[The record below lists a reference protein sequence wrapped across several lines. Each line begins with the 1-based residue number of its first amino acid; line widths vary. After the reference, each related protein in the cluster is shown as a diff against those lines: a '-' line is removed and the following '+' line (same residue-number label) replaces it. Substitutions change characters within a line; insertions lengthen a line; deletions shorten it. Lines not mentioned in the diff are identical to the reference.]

1 MTPTLFLALFG
12 CLYALHLATET
23 ILDVLNLRHMA
34 IHPSVPKF
42 MSDVISQE
50 TYQRS
55 LAYTKAKTNFG
66 LFKRF
71 VIAVVIWLV
80 ILSGAF
86 GKLESLLDSRL
97 AYPLVI
103 GLALYLLQLPFVI
116 YGQFSLEQR
125 FGFNKTTV
133 GTFVLD
139 QIKGLVVALAL
150 GIPLLLLI
158 YWFMDTTGERWWIF
172 GFLAFMGFQLLT
184 AAIFPVFLAPL
195 FYKFVLLP
203 ESSLRTRIIELA
215 RKIQFKMA
223 DVFTIDGSRRSS
235 HSNAFF
241 AGFGKTRRVV
251 LFDTLISSLT
261 EDEIVAVV
269 AHEMG
274 HDKCKHI
281 QKSLVMSTLFAFV
294 GFYILSLAIAWPTLY
309 EAFAAGEPRNDV
321 GLVLFVLFSG
331 VFTFPL
337 QPLFQYFSRKNEYEA
352 DQFSTQTTGDAES
365 LQGALKKL
373 AKDNLSNLTPHPW
386 YSFFHYSHPSLK
398 ERLKALHQLNRARSA
413 AETLK

>member
-1 MTPTLFLALFG
+1 
-12 CLYALHLATET
+12 
-23 ILDVLNLRHMA
+23 
-34 IHPSVPKF
+34 
-42 MSDVISQE
+42 MSDMISDE
-50 TYQRS
+50 SYQRS
-55 LAYTKAKTNFG
+55 IAYTKAKTKFG

-71 VIAVVIWLV
+71 FMAAVIWLV

-86 GKLESLLDSRL
+86 AKLDSVLNSRL
-97 AYPLVI
+97 AYPLII
-103 GLALYLLQLPFVI
+103 GFALYVLQLPFSI
-116 YGQFSLEQR
+116 FGQFSLEQR
-125 FGFNKTTV
+125 FGFNKTTI
-133 GTFVLD
+133 GTFILD
-139 QIKGLVVALAL
+139 QIKGLIIALVL
-150 GIPLLLLI
+150 GVPLLLLI
-158 YWFMDTTGERWWIF
+158 YWFMDTAGERWWIF
-172 GFLAFMGFQLLT
+172 GFFAFMAFQLLT

-195 FYKFVLLP
+195 FYKFTLLP
-203 ESSLRTRIIELA
+203 DSSLRTRIIELA

-251 LFDTLISSLT
+251 LFDTLVTSLT

-281 QKSLVMSTLFAFV
+281 QKSLVMSTLFAFA

-309 EAFAAGEPRNDV
+309 DAFSAGEPRNYV

-337 QPLFQYFSRKNEYEA
+337 QPLFQYFSRRNEYEA
-352 DQFSTQTTGDAES
+352 DQFSAKTTGDMES
-365 LQGALKKL
+365 LQVALKKL

-398 ERLKALHQLNRARSA
+398 ERLDALHNLNLSRSA
-413 AETLK
+413 AETLQ

>member
-1 MTPTLFLALFG
+1 
-12 CLYALHLATET
+12 
-23 ILDVLNLRHMA
+23 MA
-34 IHPSVPKF
+34 AI
-42 MSDVISQE
+42 
-50 TYQRS
+50 
-55 LAYTKAKTNFG
+55 
-66 LFKRF
+66 
-71 VIAVVIWLV
+71 IWLV
-80 ILSGAF
+80 ILGGVF
-86 GKLESLLDSRL
+86 GKLDALLDSRL

-103 GLALYLLQLPFVI
+103 GLALYLLQLPFTI

-125 FGFNKTTV
+125 FGFNKSTV
-133 GTFVLD
+133 GTFILD
-139 QIKGLVVALAL
+139 QIKGLVIALVL
-150 GIPLLLLI
+150 GVPLLLLI
-158 YWFMDTTGERWWIF
+158 YGFMDTTGERWWIF
-172 GFLAFMGFQLLT
+172 GFLAFMAFQFLT

-195 FYKFVLLP
+195 FFNFKLLP
-203 ESSLRTRIIELA
+203 ESSLRTRIIALA

-251 LFDTLISSLT
+251 LFDTLMSSLT

-281 QKSLVMSTLFAFV
+281 QKSLIMSTLFALV

-309 EAFAAGEPRNDV
+309 EAFAAGEPKPYI

-337 QPLFQYFSRKNEYEA
+337 QPLFQYFSRRNEYEA
-352 DQFSTQTTGDAES
+352 DQFSAKANGDVES
-365 LQGALKKL
+365 LKGALRKL
-373 AKDNLSNLTPHPW
+373 AKDNLSNLTPHPC

-398 ERLKALHQLNRARSA
+398 ERLKALHKLNRARSA
-413 AETLK
+413 AETLE